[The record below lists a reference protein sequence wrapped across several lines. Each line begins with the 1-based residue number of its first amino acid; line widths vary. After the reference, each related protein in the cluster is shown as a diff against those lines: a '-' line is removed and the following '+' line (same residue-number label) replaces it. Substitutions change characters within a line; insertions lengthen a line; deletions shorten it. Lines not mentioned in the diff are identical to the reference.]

1 MFTPHERMPMN
12 DFRSTRFFALIALS
26 LALVAALFSPTP
38 ALAEGDGA
46 TGDVAAPRTDAS
58 ILDLDAQANPASVSL
73 AKAVPGTNVLLY
85 LSISNDATAAGQT
98 IRNITI
104 TNNLGVELDDGT
116 WHTHL
121 EPRQEALTFGRYEL
135 TQADIDR
142 GRVDATFDAQ
152 GTLGSTTV
160 TGSTSL
166 HVPIAQNPQVSLTID
181 APAEVTICPPKFWP
195 LDGEPHD

>member
-1 MFTPHERMPMN
+1 MN

-26 LALVAALFSPTP
+26 LALVAAPFSPTP
-38 ALAEGDGA
+38 ALAESDGA
-46 TGDVAAPRTDAS
+46 TGDVAAPRSDAS

-85 LSISNDATAAGQT
+85 LSVSNDATAAGQT
-98 IRNITI
+98 IRNNTI

-116 WHTHL
+116 WHSHL
-121 EPRQEALTFGRYEL
+121 EPRQEALVFGRYEL

-142 GRVDATFDAQ
+142 GHVDATFDAQ

-160 TGSTSL
+160 TGSSR
-166 HVPIAQNPQVSLTID
+166 VCP
-181 APAEVTICPPKFWP
+181 APRTRR
-195 LDGEPHD
+195 